1 MKNIRLV
8 TDQVDQR
15 EAAIILRELEL
26 VIKAGVDGDVVELG
40 CYEGGSAV
48 AMQNVLAK
56 HDYSKKLW
64 LYDSFEGLPE
74 KTTEDHSIRG
84 AAFKAGE
91 LKASRARL
99 LRNFVKTGLKQP
111 EVKRAWFFELDETDL
126 PEQIAFAF
134 LDGDFYESVMDSLKL
149 IWPKLAEGS
158 VVIIDDYQNSAL
170 PGVKTAVDEW
180 IAEHGATIKVES
192 SLAILQKHNIIL

>member
-8 TDQVDQR
+8 TDQVDPR
-15 EAAIILRELEL
+15 EAAILIRELEL
-26 VIKAGVDGDVVELG
+26 VIKLGVDGDVVELG

-48 AMQNVLAK
+48 AMQSVLAK
-56 HDYSKKLW
+56 HNYSKKLW

-74 KTTEDHSIRG
+74 KTTEDISVRG
-84 AAFKAGE
+84 VEFKAGE

-134 LDGDFYESVMDSLKL
+134 LDGDFYESITDSLKL
-149 IWPKLAEGS
+149 IWPKLADGS
-158 VVIIDDYQNSAL
+158 TVVVDDYQNSAL

-180 IAEHGATIKVES
+180 TTEHSARIKVES
-192 SLAILQKHNIIL
+192 SLAILQKNNNIL